1 MKKYYSLLAVAALMV
16 AACQPETPDGPSN
29 EPAPA
34 PKADFEYAV
43 DGLTV
48 SFTDKSENAV
58 SYKWDFG
65 DGETA
70 KTASPTHEYL
80 SGGSYTVKLTVANED
95 GETDSK
101 EASVTVQGGAAAAV
115 KAFFT
120 SASQTDRAGKFGLT
134 IDFDATASQG
144 GESIAWDFG
153 DGGTGSDFKMSH
165 TYDSFGTY
173 TVKATVSG
181 GGVSDTYTADVEV
194 VAYTELIKGGSME
207 EEDAQYWTVQSADSA
222 MEGWDPIPGT
232 PSFTSTFGYTE
243 DGPKGGKGGCL
254 RLGGENQLH
263 DWAHRATVY
272 QAIELEEGDII
283 RLSAQLKWGADTND
297 NGLFWLCID
306 TAPVPDDP
314 NIVVQFFNWWSQGE
328 TTPGTP
334 VPAYDGDLTGS
345 EGYSHGDDWGFSSPV
360 DALGEGTGVCYTAPS
375 TGTFYIMFEVRNV
388 WSYTYF
394 GKPYYIDEVSAKIV
408 LQ

>member
-1 MKKYYSLLAVAALMV
+1 MKKLFSLLAFASIMMV
-16 AACQPETPDGPSN
+16 ACTDPNAGGDDPTPTGGT
-29 EPAPA
+29 
-34 PKADFEYAV
+34 PKADFEYAI

-48 SFTDKSENAV
+48 TFTDKSENAT

-65 DGETA
+65 DGESA

-80 SGGSYTVKLTVANED
+80 AGGSYTVTLTVANAD
-95 GETDSK
+95 GERDTK
-101 EASVTVQGGAAAAV
+101 EASITLEGGSGSV

-120 SASQTDRAGKFGLT
+120 SESQKDRAGKFGLT
-134 IDFDATASQG
+134 INFDASASQG

-153 DGGTGSDFKMSH
+153 DGGKGTEFKTSH
-165 TYDSFGTY
+165 TYEEFGTY
-173 TVKATVSG
+173 TVKATVTG

-194 VAYTELIKGGSME
+194 IPYTELIKGGSME
-207 EEDAQYWTVQSADSA
+207 EDDAQYWTVRSADSA

-263 DWAHRATVY
+263 DWAHNATVY
-272 QAIELEEGDII
+272 QAVELEEGDII

-306 TAPVPDDP
+306 TEPTAKDE

-328 TTPGTP
+328 TAGTP

-394 GKPYYIDEVSAKIV
+394 GKPYFIDEVSAQIV
-408 LQ
+408 L

>member
-1 MKKYYSLLAVAALMV
+1 MKKLFSLLAFASIMMV
-16 AACQPETPDGPSN
+16 ACTDPNAGGDDPTPTGGT
-29 EPAPA
+29 
-34 PKADFEYAV
+34 PKADFEYAI

-48 SFTDKSENAV
+48 SFTDKSENAA

-65 DGETA
+65 DGESA

-80 SGGSYTVKLTVANED
+80 AGGSYTVTLTVANAD
-95 GETDSK
+95 GERDIK
-101 EASVTVQGGAAAAV
+101 EASITLEGGSGSV

-120 SASQTDRAGKFGLT
+120 SESQKDRAGKFGLT
-134 IDFDATASQG
+134 INFDASASQG

-153 DGGTGSDFKMSH
+153 DGGKGTEFKTSH
-165 TYDSFGTY
+165 TYEDFGTY
-173 TVKATVSG
+173 TVKATVTG

-194 VAYTELIKGGSME
+194 IPYTELLKGGSME
-207 EEDAQYWTVQSADSA
+207 EDDAQYWTVRSADSA
-222 MEGWDPIPGT
+222 MEGWDPILGT

-263 DWAHRATVY
+263 DWAHNATVY
-272 QAIELEEGDII
+272 QAVELEEGDVI

-297 NGLFWLCID
+297 NGLFWLCIGTEP
-306 TAPVPDDP
+306 TATDD
-314 NIVVQFFNWWSQGE
+314 NIVVQFFNWWSQGD
-328 TTPGTP
+328 TAGTP

-388 WSYTYF
+388 WSFTYF
-394 GKPYYIDEVSAKIV
+394 GKPYFIDEVSAQIV
-408 LQ
+408 L

>member
-1 MKKYYSLLAVAALMV
+1 MKKLFSLLAFASIMMV
-16 AACQPETPDGPSN
+16 ACTDPNAGGDDPTPTGGT
-29 EPAPA
+29 
-34 PKADFEYAV
+34 PKADFEYAI

-48 SFTDKSENAV
+48 TFTDKSENAT

-65 DGETA
+65 DGESA

-80 SGGSYTVKLTVANED
+80 AGGSYTVTLTVANAD
-95 GETDSK
+95 GERDTK
-101 EASVTVQGGAAAAV
+101 EASITLEGGSGSV

-120 SASQTDRAGKFGLT
+120 SESQKDRAGKFGLT
-134 IDFDATASQG
+134 INFDASASQG

-153 DGGTGSDFKMSH
+153 DGGKGTEFKTSH
-165 TYDSFGTY
+165 TYEDFGTY
-173 TVKATVSG
+173 TVKATVTG
-181 GGVSDTYTADVEV
+181 GGVSDTYTAEVEV
-194 VAYTELIKGGSME
+194 IPYTELLKGGSME
-207 EEDAQYWTVQSADSA
+207 EDDAQYWTVRSADSA

-263 DWAHRATVY
+263 DWAHNATVY
-272 QAIELEEGDII
+272 QAVELEEGDVI

-297 NGLFWLCID
+297 NGLFWLCIGTEP
-306 TAPVPDDP
+306 TATDD
-314 NIVVQFFNWWSQGE
+314 NIVVQFFNWWSQGD
-328 TTPGTP
+328 TAGTP

-394 GKPYYIDEVSAKIV
+394 GKPYFIDEVSAQIV
-408 LQ
+408 L

>member
-1 MKKYYSLLAVAALMV
+1 MMV
-16 AACQPETPDGPSN
+16 ACTDPNAGGDDPTPTGGT
-29 EPAPA
+29 
-34 PKADFEYAV
+34 PKADFEYAI

-48 SFTDKSENAV
+48 TFTDKSENAT

-65 DGETA
+65 DGESA

-80 SGGSYTVKLTVANED
+80 AGGSYTVTLTVANAD
-95 GETDSK
+95 GERDTK
-101 EASVTVQGGAAAAV
+101 EASITLEGGSGSV
-115 KAFFT
+115 NAFFT
-120 SASQTDRAGKFGLT
+120 SESQKDRAGKFGLT
-134 IDFDATASQG
+134 INFDASASQG

-153 DGGTGSDFKMSH
+153 DGGKGTEFKTSH
-165 TYDSFGTY
+165 TYEDFGTY
-173 TVKATVSG
+173 TVKATVTG
-181 GGVSDTYTADVEV
+181 GGVSDTYTAEVEV
-194 VAYTELIKGGSME
+194 IPYTELLKGGSME
-207 EEDAQYWTVQSADSA
+207 EDDAQYWTVRSADSA

-263 DWAHRATVY
+263 DWAHNATVY
-272 QAIELEEGDII
+272 QAVELEEGDVI

-297 NGLFWLCID
+297 NGLFWLCIGTEP
-306 TAPVPDDP
+306 TATDD
-314 NIVVQFFNWWSQGE
+314 NIVVQFFNWWSQGD
-328 TTPGTP
+328 TAGTP

-394 GKPYYIDEVSAKIV
+394 GKPYFIDEVSAQIV
-408 LQ
+408 L

>member
-1 MKKYYSLLAVAALMV
+1 MKKLFSLLAFASIMMV
-16 AACQPETPDGPSN
+16 ACTDPNAGGDDPTPTGGT
-29 EPAPA
+29 
-34 PKADFEYAV
+34 PKADFEYAI

-48 SFTDKSENAV
+48 TFTDKSENAT

-65 DGETA
+65 DGESA

-80 SGGSYTVKLTVANED
+80 AGGSYTVTLTVANAD
-95 GETDSK
+95 GERDTK
-101 EASVTVQGGAAAAV
+101 EASITLEGGSGSV
-115 KAFFT
+115 NAFFT
-120 SASQTDRAGKFGLT
+120 SESQKDRAGKFGLT
-134 IDFDATASQG
+134 INFDASASQG

-153 DGGTGSDFKMSH
+153 DGGKGTEFKTSH
-165 TYDSFGTY
+165 TYEDFGTY
-173 TVKATVSG
+173 TVKATVTG
-181 GGVSDTYTADVEV
+181 GGVSDTYTAEVEV
-194 VAYTELIKGGSME
+194 IPYTELLKGGSME
-207 EEDAQYWTVQSADSA
+207 EDDAQYWTVRSADSA

-263 DWAHRATVY
+263 DWAHNATVY
-272 QAIELEEGDII
+272 QAVELEEGDVI

-297 NGLFWLCID
+297 NGLFWLCIGTEP
-306 TAPVPDDP
+306 TATDD
-314 NIVVQFFNWWSQGE
+314 NIVVQFFNWWSQGD
-328 TTPGTP
+328 TAGTP

-394 GKPYYIDEVSAKIV
+394 GKPYFIDEVSAQIV
-408 LQ
+408 L

>member
-1 MKKYYSLLAVAALMV
+1 MKKLFSLLAFASIMMV
-16 AACQPETPDGPSN
+16 ACTDPNAGGDDPTPTGGT
-29 EPAPA
+29 
-34 PKADFEYAV
+34 PKADFEYAI

-48 SFTDKSENAV
+48 TFTDKSENAT

-65 DGETA
+65 DGESA

-80 SGGSYTVKLTVANED
+80 AGGSYTVTLTVANAD
-95 GETDSK
+95 GERDTK
-101 EASVTVQGGAAAAV
+101 EASITLQGGSGSV

-120 SASQTDRAGKFGLT
+120 SESQKDRAGKFGLT
-134 IDFDATASQG
+134 INFDASASQG

-153 DGGTGSDFKMSH
+153 DGGKGTEFKTSH
-165 TYDSFGTY
+165 TYEEFGTY
-173 TVKATVSG
+173 TVKATVTG

-194 VAYTELIKGGSME
+194 IPYTELIKGGSME
-207 EEDAQYWTVQSADSA
+207 EDDAQYWTVRSADSA

-263 DWAHRATVY
+263 DWAHNATVY
-272 QAIELEEGDII
+272 QAVELEEGDII

-306 TAPVPDDP
+306 TEPTAKDE

-328 TTPGTP
+328 TAGTP

-394 GKPYYIDEVSAKIV
+394 GKPYFIDEVSAQIV
-408 LQ
+408 L

>member
-1 MKKYYSLLAVAALMV
+1 MMV
-16 AACQPETPDGPSN
+16 ACTDPNAGGDDPTPTGGT
-29 EPAPA
+29 
-34 PKADFEYAV
+34 PKADFEYAI

-48 SFTDKSENAV
+48 TFTDKSENAT

-65 DGETA
+65 DGESA

-80 SGGSYTVKLTVANED
+80 AGGSYTVTLTVANAD
-95 GETDSK
+95 GERDTK
-101 EASVTVQGGAAAAV
+101 EASITLEGGSGSV

-120 SASQTDRAGKFGLT
+120 SESQKDRAGKFGLT
-134 IDFDATASQG
+134 INFDASASQG

-153 DGGTGSDFKMSH
+153 DGGKGTEFKTSH
-165 TYDSFGTY
+165 TYEEFGTY
-173 TVKATVSG
+173 TVKATVTG

-194 VAYTELIKGGSME
+194 IPYTELIKGGSME
-207 EEDAQYWTVQSADSA
+207 EDDAQYWTVRSADSA

-263 DWAHRATVY
+263 DWAHNATVY
-272 QAIELEEGDII
+272 QAVELEEGDVI

-306 TAPVPDDP
+306 TEPTAKDE

-328 TTPGTP
+328 TAGTP

-394 GKPYYIDEVSAKIV
+394 GKPYFIDEVSAQIV
-408 LQ
+408 L

>member
-1 MKKYYSLLAVAALMV
+1 MMV
-16 AACQPETPDGPSN
+16 ACTDPNAGGDDPTPTGGT
-29 EPAPA
+29 
-34 PKADFEYAV
+34 PKADFEYAI

-48 SFTDKSENAV
+48 TFTDKSENAT

-65 DGETA
+65 DGESA

-80 SGGSYTVKLTVANED
+80 AGGSYTVTLTVANAD
-95 GETDSK
+95 GERDTK
-101 EASVTVQGGAAAAV
+101 EASITLQGGSSSV

-120 SASQTDRAGKFGLT
+120 SESQKDRAGKFGLT
-134 IDFDATASQG
+134 INFNASASQG

-153 DGGTGSDFKMSH
+153 DGGKGTEFKTSH
-165 TYDSFGTY
+165 TYEDFGTY
-173 TVKATVSG
+173 TVKATVTG
-181 GGVSDTYTADVEV
+181 GGVSDTYTAEVEV
-194 VAYTELIKGGSME
+194 IPYTELLKGGSME
-207 EEDAQYWTVQSADSA
+207 EDDAQYWTVRSADSA

-263 DWAHRATVY
+263 DWAHNATVY
-272 QAIELEEGDII
+272 QAVELEEGDVI

-297 NGLFWLCID
+297 NGLFWLCIGTEP
-306 TAPVPDDP
+306 TATDD
-314 NIVVQFFNWWSQGE
+314 NIVVQFFNWWSQGD
-328 TTPGTP
+328 TAGTP

-394 GKPYYIDEVSAKIV
+394 GKPYFIDEVSAQIV
-408 LQ
+408 L

>member
-1 MKKYYSLLAVAALMV
+1 MMV
-16 AACQPETPDGPSN
+16 ACTDPNAGGDDPTPTGGT
-29 EPAPA
+29 
-34 PKADFEYAV
+34 PKADFEYAI

-48 SFTDKSENAV
+48 TFTDKSENAT

-65 DGETA
+65 DGESA

-80 SGGSYTVKLTVANED
+80 AGGSYTVTLTVANAD
-95 GETDSK
+95 GERDTK
-101 EASVTVQGGAAAAV
+101 EASITLEGGSGSV

-120 SASQTDRAGKFGLT
+120 SESQKDRAGKFGLT
-134 IDFDATASQG
+134 INFDASASQG

-153 DGGTGSDFKMSH
+153 DGGKGTEFKTSH
-165 TYDSFGTY
+165 TYEDFGTY
-173 TVKATVSG
+173 TVKATVTG
-181 GGVSDTYTADVEV
+181 GGVSDTYTAEVEV
-194 VAYTELIKGGSME
+194 IPYTELLKGGSME
-207 EEDAQYWTVQSADSA
+207 EDDAQYWTVRSADSA

-263 DWAHRATVY
+263 DWAHNATVY
-272 QAIELEEGDII
+272 QAVELEEGDVI

-297 NGLFWLCID
+297 NGLFWLCIGTEP
-306 TAPVPDDP
+306 TATDD
-314 NIVVQFFNWWSQGE
+314 NIVVQFFNWWSQGD
-328 TTPGTP
+328 TAGTP

-394 GKPYYIDEVSAKIV
+394 GKPYFIDEVSAQIV
-408 LQ
+408 L